1 MHKAKESECKNG
13 WQKTDESAKNKV
25 KKLQKVN
32 KGVID
37 QGFFEIVINVTK
49 QVGFFNF

>member
-1 MHKAKESECKNG
+1 MDSKNPMNL
-13 WQKTDESAKNKV
+13 QK

-49 QVGFFNF
+49 

>member
-1 MHKAKESECKNG
+1 M
-13 WQKTDESAKNKV
+13 
-25 KKLQKVN
+25 QKVN

>member
-1 MHKAKESECKNG
+1 MDSKNPM
-13 WQKTDESAKNKV
+13 N
-25 KKLQKVN
+25 LQKIKSKSCKKSI

-49 QVGFFNF
+49 QVGFFYF

>member
-1 MHKAKESECKNG
+1 MDSKNPMNL
-13 WQKTDESAKNKV
+13 QKIKS

-49 QVGFFNF
+49 

>member
-1 MHKAKESECKNG
+1 MDSKNPM
-13 WQKTDESAKNKV
+13 N
-25 KKLQKVN
+25 LQKIN

-49 QVGFFNF
+49 

>member
-1 MHKAKESECKNG
+1 MAKKSI
-13 WQKTDESAKNKV
+13 
-25 KKLQKVN
+25 

>member
-1 MHKAKESECKNG
+1 M
-13 WQKTDESAKNKV
+13 
-25 KKLQKVN
+25 QKVN

-37 QGFFEIVINVTK
+37 QSFFEIVINITK